1 LVPNIRT
8 PQPNSVQ
15 VACRISLPAQR
26 FNFQTQSKEQQS
38 YAAMPRM
45 DLAPIETQSGSEGSN
60 FSETTSLLQR
70 RVSIRTTSEEQS
82 ADPAL
87 QPQPLF
93 WSLLFTGL
101 FIGTFTCIA
110 NTYFGLQTGRS
121 NGLPL
126 ATAVLANWVSAILRK
141 SLSMADN
148 VFVVTVATSVA
159 AMPIVAGL
167 IGVIPALEYLAAEDG
182 YEALKATWAQ
192 LVAWAIGI
200 CLPGPFLS
208 RLLQQNSGILKS
220 LPFPNGTALALV
232 IRKYHARNTGL
243 EIPAMV
249 NVSAGDGQ
257 HTENP
262 HCSRIEVV
270 NEVEDYSNNRLC
282 PPPPLESFGSPPMFG
297 TKAFFFWSTVSGVSV
312 GFIPRTHDIQH
323 MY

>member
-1 LVPNIRT
+1 
-8 PQPNSVQ
+8 
-15 VACRISLPAQR
+15 
-26 FNFQTQSKEQQS
+26 
-38 YAAMPRM
+38 MPRM
-45 DLAPIETQSGSEGSN
+45 DLAPIETTQSGSEGPN
-60 FSETTSLLQR
+60 FSGPASEPRARRASETTSLLQY
-70 RVSIRTTSEEQS
+70 RVSITAASEASTKQS

-87 QPQPLF
+87 QPQTRF
-93 WSLLFTGL
+93 WSPLFTGL

-110 NTYFGLQTGRS
+110 NTYFGLQAGRS

-126 ATAVLANWVSAILRK
+126 ATAVLANWMSAILHK
-141 SLSMADN
+141 PLSMSDN

-167 IGVIPALEYLAAEDG
+167 IGVIPALEYLAAENG

-208 RLLQQNSGILKS
+208 RLLQPNSGILKS

-232 IRKYHARNTGL
+232 IRKYHACNTEL
-243 EIPAMV
+243 ESPAMV

-262 HCSRIEVV
+262 HCSRIEVA

-282 PPPPLESFGSPPMFG
+282 QPTPLESFGSPPIFG

-312 GFIPRTHDIQH
+312 STIPRPMISNTCADWICG
-323 MY
+323 YPDPCETISA